1 MKKKLFTTIL
11 TVAIAATTLFSNTL
25 TTKAAEQPKTNPL
38 VQQLNALTGNYIG
51 YDMTY
56 ADKVKVLNACF
67 ASSAAMQNYTL
78 VVEPSYAYNHVSQ
91 INTIPETKPS
101 TRVTKTFLYDHGN
114 YMNDYN
120 DSVTGA
126 HDNQIYTQNSLH
138 MFIEHGAYPTLSKS
152 EFTDWYNTNNLDA
165 NYAGKL
171 HQCAYSVEELATVG
185 QYTEIEG
192 QPYLVCTFHPET
204 AGRAGCYL
212 DPGEALDSANSRV
225 VFSISLSNYGAFSI
239 SCDLHVF
246 AAPND
251 PIVPNGHA
259 MFHRGCSY
267 TNVNT
272 TTIPAVPSSYFKV
285 F

>member
-11 TVAIAATTLFSNTL
+11 TVAVAATTLFSNTL
-25 TTKAAEQPKTNPL
+25 TTNAAEQKVNPL
-38 VQQLNALTGNYIG
+38 VEQLNALTGNYIG

-78 VVEPSYAYNHVSQ
+78 VVEPSYDYS
-91 INTIPETKPS
+91 NTYWNGQVPETKPS

-114 YMNDYN
+114 FMYDYN

-126 HDNQIYTQNSLH
+126 HMNSFYTPSSLH
-138 MFIEHGAYPTLSKS
+138 MFIEHGAYPKVDKASFLDCYTA
-152 EFTDWYNTNNLDA
+152 NNLDA
-165 NYAGKL
+165 NYARKL
-171 HQCAYSVEELATVG
+171 HQCAYSVEELAATG

-192 QPYLVCTFHPET
+192 QPYLVCTFNPET
-204 AGRAGCYL
+204 VERAGCRL
-212 DPGEALDSANSRV
+212 SKGESFDGANSTVTYR
-225 VFSISLSNYGAFSI
+225 ISLSNYGAFSFI
-239 SCDLHVF
+239 ADLHIF
-246 AAPND
+246 AGPDD
-251 PIVPNGHA
+251 PLVPNGHYRYHFA
-259 MFHRGCSY
+259 DHY

-272 TTIPAVPSSYFKV
+272 TAIPVVPASYVNV